1 MENYHAAMKYYK
13 EALLIFE
20 KTGNI
25 SKLTNCRLYMGEAE
39 LALGN
44 YRQANE
50 DAKSALSDSRKQG
63 LMDLIYQSYK
73 LLHELSLKQKDTS
86 LAYTYTILENQWK
99 DSLSLGEKERN
110 LAKMELQY
118 HFEKK
123 EQMDKATRERRNI
136 LNLSVIMALTLSIV
150 IILLLMNQLRL
161 KAKKSKLEKES
172 IEKELDFKKKEL
184 TINVMSL
191 MKKSEM
197 LSELSKKIV
206 QFENEATNEDTKYS
220 LKRVMKELQ
229 KTSEEETLKEFSL
242 RFKEVHKEFY
252 DSLLKKYPEL
262 TPSELKLCAFLKLN
276 LSTKEISELTGQ
288 RLNTIE
294 NARYRLR
301 IKFGITNSEVNLVTF
316 LSQI

>member
-1 MENYHAAMKYYK
+1 
-13 EALLIFE
+13 
-20 KTGNI
+20 
-25 SKLTNCRLYMGEAE
+25 
-39 LALGN
+39 
-44 YRQANE
+44 
-50 DAKSALSDSRKQG
+50 
-63 LMDLIYQSYK
+63 
-73 LLHELSLKQKDTS
+73 
-86 LAYTYTILENQWK
+86 
-99 DSLSLGEKERN
+99 
-110 LAKMELQY
+110 
-118 HFEKK
+118 
-123 EQMDKATRERRNI
+123 
-136 LNLSVIMALTLSIV
+136 
-150 IILLLMNQLRL
+150 
-161 KAKKSKLEKES
+161 
-172 IEKELDFKKKEL
+172 
-184 TINVMSL
+184 
-191 MKKSEM
+191 M

-316 LSQI
+316 LSQIYSSKS